1 MDTVSEQMLNST
13 AHTVHDDDD
22 DDDDDVLAVAAG
34 KAWSVVGG
42 TVVRIC

>member
-1 MDTVSEQMLNST
+1 MDTVSEQLLNST
-13 AHTVHDDDD
+13 VHTVHDD

>member
-1 MDTVSEQMLNST
+1 MLNST

-22 DDDDDVLAVAAG
+22 DDDVLAVAAG
-34 KAWSVVGG
+34 EAWSVVGG